1 MDLASFG
8 VGFFL
13 GAGLLLVG
21 GGVLWFL
28 TQRRAPR
35 QRSEPDLQGH
45 LQELKGLLHAVTET
59 QLRGQNEVSEHLRAQ
74 ERHLQETLVTRLTQM
89 DSQIFN
95 KLQQGQTAQGELL
108 TDLRQRLSVIDHAQ
122 KNLKEL
128 SGNMLSLQNILG
140 NHQLRGAFGEV
151 MLENQLRD
159 SLPASIVE
167 FQRRLS
173 SGAVV
178 DCLIRL
184 PDPPGSLAID
194 AKFPMASLDRIR
206 ARDAQNEASKAVW
219 NQQIKQLES
228 ALKKHIE
235 DIASKYIL
243 PGETSEYAL
252 MYIPSEGVF
261 ADIMTYVP
269 QIQEVSRRKNVLL
282 VSPVTLMAV
291 VANIQILLRDVAVQK
306 QARTLGKEA
315 KGLMEEVER
324 FHERLEKLESSSQRL
339 VQLVHNVRITSDK
352 IEKRAENMLK
362 ASDDVALDVKTS
374 PGGTPSGAG
383 DGHKTT
389 TPTPPPPLSRP
400 RDDTT

>member
-1 MDLASFG
+1 MDVASFG
-8 VGFFL
+8 IGFVL

-21 GGVLWFL
+21 GGVVWFF
-28 TQRRAPR
+28 RAPR
-35 QRSEPDLQGH
+35 PKEPDLQGH
-45 LQELKGLLHAVTET
+45 FQELKGLLHAATAT
-59 QLRGQNEVSEHLRAQ
+59 QSRGQSELSERLHAQ
-74 ERHLQETLVTRLTQM
+74 ERQLQETLMTRLTQM

-108 TDLRQRLSVIDHAQ
+108 TDLRQRLAVIDRAQ
-122 KNLKEL
+122 TNLQEL
-128 SGNMLSLQNILG
+128 SGHMLSLQTILG

-159 SLPASIVE
+159 SLPASVVD
-167 FQRRLS
+167 FQKRLS
-173 SGAVV
+173 NGAVV

-194 AKFPMASLDRIR
+194 AKFPMAALDKIR
-206 ARDAQNEASKAVW
+206 GGDAQNEASKAVW
-219 NQQIKQLES
+219 NQQIKHLEN

-315 KGLMEEVER
+315 KGLIEEVGR

-352 IEKRAENMLK
+352 IEKRAETMLK
-362 ASDDVALDVKTS
+362 ASDDVAIDVKT
-374 PGGTPSGAG
+374 PAGTSSGTSSEADAG
-383 DGHKTT
+383 DKT
-389 TPTPPPPLSRP
+389 TPPPPLARP